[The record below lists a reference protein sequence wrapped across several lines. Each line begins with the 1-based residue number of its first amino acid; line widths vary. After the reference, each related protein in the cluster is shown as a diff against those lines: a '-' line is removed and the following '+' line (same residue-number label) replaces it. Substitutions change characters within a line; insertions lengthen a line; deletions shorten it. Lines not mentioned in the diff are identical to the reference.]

1 MPQCIKIRKKK
12 QQVCIGDLID
22 RVTLQTRVLTAPT
35 GGSAFYTVDFTGTEI
50 WSMIETKNGTDFFDG
65 VDEQRLI
72 THDVYVHFDSTITAE
87 SWILME
93 STERLDILQV
103 VNLDQRSLFMK
114 LVCTDRGLDT
124 HAGSGA

>member
-1 MPQCIKIRKKK
+1 MPTCIKIRKKK

-22 RVTLQTRVLTAPT
+22 RVTLQTRALTAPT
-35 GGSAFYTVDFTGTEI
+35 GGSAFYTLDFTGTEI
-50 WSMIETKNGTDFFDG
+50 WAMIETREGTDLFDG

-72 THDVYVHFDSTITAE
+72 THNVYVNFDSAITAE
-87 SWILME
+87 SWLLME

-114 LVCTDRGLDT
+114 LVCTDRGVEA